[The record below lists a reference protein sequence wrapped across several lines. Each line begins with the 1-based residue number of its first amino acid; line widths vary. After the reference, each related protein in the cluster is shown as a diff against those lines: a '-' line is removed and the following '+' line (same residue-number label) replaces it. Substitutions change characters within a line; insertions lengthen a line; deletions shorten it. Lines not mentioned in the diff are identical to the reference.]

1 MVWIAIHHL
10 LLVVFQNECLVKSYI
25 QGLKMS
31 ASHYVKELRSKVGN
45 QVLMIPGVAAV
56 ILNESNKLLL
66 QKKADGSW
74 SLPAGMI
81 EPAESPSQAVIREVR
96 EETGLKV
103 KVERVLGVFGVE
115 GFGFTYPNGDQ
126 VEYTVVLLKCLQ
138 TGYFDGQLDDETIE
152 LAWFSK
158 TDMPTLALPYPF
170 ECLFAENIEPLV
182 S

>member
-1 MVWIAIHHL
+1 
-10 LLVVFQNECLVKSYI
+10 
-25 QGLKMS
+25 MS
-31 ASHYVKELRSKVGN
+31 VSHYVKELRSKVGN

-66 QKKADGSW
+66 QKKSDGSW

-81 EPAESPSQAVIREVR
+81 EPAESPSQAVVREVR
-96 EETGLKV
+96 EETGLKI
-103 KVERVLGVFGVE
+103 KVERVLGVFGGE

-138 TGYFDGQLDDETIE
+138 TGHFVEQIDDETIE

-158 TDMPTLALPYPF
+158 TDMPTLALPYPL

>member
-1 MVWIAIHHL
+1 
-10 LLVVFQNECLVKSYI
+10 
-25 QGLKMS
+25 MS
-31 ASHYVKELRSKVGN
+31 VSHYVKELRSKVGN

-66 QKKADGSW
+66 QKKSDGSW

-81 EPAESPSQAVIREVR
+81 EPAESPSQAVVREVR
-96 EETGLKV
+96 EETGLKI
-103 KVERVLGVFGVE
+103 KVERVLGVFGGE

-138 TGYFDGQLDDETIE
+138 TEQLDDETIE

-158 TDMPTLALPYPF
+158 TDMPTLALLYPL